1 NELIENTLL
10 FLDNPNYEK
19 PDQMIESQLQT
30 TDEESEEDETNA
42 RAKKKKKR
50 KKEKEHLKLENLNDE
65 NYTLLLSE
73 YQKFELVNKLYKS
86 LSPDGKYLSKFYET
100 LSLLDAGFM
109 SDRKEEAQ
117 RLFRE
122 IMNASVVDVSRKEDF
137 KNKIKGILESDDLS
151 YTRFKKDIIADFV
164 IHIPYYMIEQLKI
177 GRVVDWI
184 EEVDYNYK
192 QVQYEKRKRKIK
204 DWCDALYVVDLHH
217 STKEDKTTK
226 RTRGAFL

>member
-1 NELIENTLL
+1 MDALVQRMGRVLRRYKENFDLEGQNETQKAHSNVYVLIFENGYESGNGKVYDNELIENTLI
-10 FLDNPNYEK
+10 FLDNPKYEK
-19 PDQMIESQLQT
+19 MDQIIESQLQT
-30 TDEESEEDETNA
+30 TDEESEEYETNA
-42 RAKKKKKR
+42 KTKKR
-50 KKEKEHLKLENLNDE
+50 KKREKEHLKLENLKNK

-86 LSPDGKYLSKFYET
+86 LSPDGTYLSKFYKN

-151 YTRFKKDIIADFV
+151 YT
-164 IHIPYYMIEQLKI
+164 KI
-177 GRVVDWI
+177 
-184 EEVDYNYK
+184 
-192 QVQYEKRKRKIK
+192 
-204 DWCDALYVVDLHH
+204 L
-217 STKEDKTTK
+217 
-226 RTRGAFL
+226 